1 MKIVFLVALP
11 WVAYGW
17 SSYSTQA
24 FQLQARRPPRS
35 PRQRHAS
42 PPVAVS
48 RGGAAA
54 MIHHCASRTNQEPE
68 EASLSTE
75 SSAARRIAIV
85 EEDEEPLFY
94 WKLPAMRSLATQAV
108 TMMAHHVT
116 LVGSVLVLAVAVL
129 LVSPA
134 HSYAAVTIDNSINKE
149 SGASSAANA
158 KLTTGGASTL
168 QSGRTIS
175 ITRGVNLD
183 GSDFSNQNLRGVAFQ
198 QSIVRDADFSHANL
212 VGSSF
217 FDATVDGSN
226 FEGADLTQANFE
238 MAQFNRANLKN
249 AVVKEMYV
257 SGSTLFKGIKSI
269 ENTDWTD
276 TYLRK
281 DQQLY
286 LCQHPTATGTNP
298 TTGVDTRA
306 SLACP

>member
-1 MKIVFLVALP
+1 MQIVLFLVAFP
-11 WVAYGW
+11 WLACGW
-17 SSYSTQA
+17 SCYSTQA
-24 FQLQARRPPRS
+24 FQLQPPPR
-35 PRQRHAS
+35 PIRQRHAL
-42 PPVAVS
+42 PVADKQQQNQGV
-48 RGGAAA
+48 A
-54 MIHHCASRTNQEPE
+54 MIHHCASRNNQEPE
-68 EASLSTE
+68 EASLLFTE
-75 SSAARRIAIV
+75 PSAARQIAIV
-85 EEDEEPLFY
+85 VDEEPLFRG
-94 WKLPAMRSLATQAV
+94 KPAVQSLV
-108 TMMAHHVT
+108 TYAANMMAKHVA
-116 LVGSVLVLAVAVL
+116 LVGSVLLLAAAVL
-129 LVSPA
+129 FPTA
-134 HSYAAVTIDNSINKE
+134 HSYAAVSTTIDN

-238 MAQFNRANLKN
+238 MAQFNRANLKD

-257 SGSTLFKGIKSI
+257 SGATLFKGIKSI

>member
-1 MKIVFLVALP
+1 
-11 WVAYGW
+11 
-17 SSYSTQA
+17 
-24 FQLQARRPPRS
+24 
-35 PRQRHAS
+35 
-42 PPVAVS
+42 
-48 RGGAAA
+48 
-54 MIHHCASRTNQEPE
+54 MIHHCAIRTNQEPA
-68 EASLSTE
+68 EATLSTE
-75 SSAARRIAIV
+75 PSAARRIAIV
-85 EEDEEPLFY
+85 VEADKEPFLFH
-94 WKLPAMRSLATQAV
+94 WKLPAVQSLATNAA

-116 LVGSVLVLAVAVL
+116 LLGSVLVLAAAVFL
-129 LVSPA
+129 LSPA
-134 HSYAAVTIDNSINKE
+134 HCYAAVTTTSFDNE
-149 SGASSAANA
+149 GGASSAANA

-281 DQQLY
+281 DQQQY